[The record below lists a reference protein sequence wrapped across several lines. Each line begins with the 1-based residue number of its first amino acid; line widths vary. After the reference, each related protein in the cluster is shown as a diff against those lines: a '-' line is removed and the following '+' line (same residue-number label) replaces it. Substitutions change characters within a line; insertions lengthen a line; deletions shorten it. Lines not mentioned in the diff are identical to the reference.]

1 MQDKQI
7 IELYQDRNDRAI
19 LETKSSYGS
28 YLLTIAFNILSSSED
43 AEEVENDTYLHTWNV
58 IPPQVPLNFKA
69 FLARITRNLSLD
81 MYRKKHAEKRGG
93 AGCDMLLS
101 ELAEVLPELSLGVD
115 DSTPDKALDRKEIT
129 RAINSFLED
138 LEKNK
143 RVMFVKRYFYGASI
157 ADIAND
163 LGLSEQNVATS
174 LFRLRAA
181 LKDHLIK
188 NDIII

>member
-19 LETKSSYGS
+19 LETKISYGS

-58 IPPQVPLNFKA
+58 IPPQVPLNFKV